1 MRGQWVRG
9 LAARHQGIIVLRMAA
24 LPTFL
29 RDGWPARSWR
39 VLNRMMEISGRTH
52 LGLIAAGVAFF
63 GIFSVFPSL
72 AVLIGLF
79 GLVADPVVVETQL
92 QMMEEFIP
100 ADAYALIEAQI
111 SQLIGAQTG
120 TLGWATGV
128 SLVIAFWSARLG
140 VSSLV
145 QGINAIHGAPE
156 RGGFWHQILSLLL
169 TFALVVV
176 AIVALMAVI
185 VAPILLAFLPLAGLA
200 GIVAELV
207 RWAVALGSLVMAF
220 GLLYRYGPN
229 GEVSQAWITPGSIT
243 VVLLWLAASAGF
255 TVYVSN
261 FASYNEIYGSIGA
274 VMAMMMWL
282 YITAYLIMLGAAM
295 NRAIDEMRG
304 ATGQGADPGREDGQP
319 GIWPQAGAKDAATPN
334 PEPPGTTDA

>member
-1 MRGQWVRG
+1 MS
-9 LAARHQGIIVLRMAA
+9 RMLEIA
-24 LPTFL
+24 
-29 RDGWPARSWR
+29 GRS
-39 VLNRMMEISGRTH
+39 H

-79 GLVADPVVVETQL
+79 GLVADPAVVETQL

-100 ADAYALIEAQI
+100 ADAYALIDAQI

-145 QGINAIHGAPE
+145 QGINAVHGEPE
-156 RGGFWHQILSLLL
+156 RSGIWHQILSLLL

-176 AIVALMAVI
+176 AIIALLAVI

-207 RWAVALGSLVMAF
+207 RWVVAIGSLVMAF

-229 GEVSQAWITPGSIT
+229 GQVSQAWITPGSVT
-243 VVLLWLAASAGF
+243 VVVLWLAASAGF

-295 NRAIDEMRG
+295 NRAIEEVWTSATSEAPADAVAGG
-304 ATGQGADPGREDGQP
+304 AAEIPEDQSADTGKVEPDT
-319 GIWPQAGAKDAATPN
+319 AKTIVV
-334 PEPPGTTDA
+334 